1 MTDTN
6 YNNMRKIALITGA
19 TSGIGKACAM
29 KFAQNGFD
37 LIVTGRRTERLETLQ
52 KDIESRF
59 ERRVLPLTVD
69 IRDKAAVKSAIGS
82 LDSVW
87 ENVDVL
93 INNAGLA
100 LDLKP
105 IPDGDFA
112 DWDTMIDTNLKGLLF
127 ITKLVAKKMVDR
139 REGHIINIG
148 SIAGR
153 DPYPKGNVYCAT
165 KYAVDGLTKAM
176 RLDLLPFGIRVS
188 QVAPG
193 AVETE
198 FSEVRFKGDS
208 DRAKKVYLG
217 YQPLS
222 ADDVADAVLYVAT
235 RPSHVNIND
244 LLIMPTAQANA
255 TTFNK
260 KTEN

>member
-1 MTDTN
+1 MN
-6 YNNMRKIALITGA
+6 CKNMDKIVLITGA
-19 TSGIGKACAM
+19 TSGIGKACVL

-37 LIVTGRRTERLETLQ
+37 LIITGRRAERLKNLQ
-52 KDIESRF
+52 TDIESQF
-59 ERRVLPLTVD
+59 EQRVLPLAFD
-69 IRDKAAVKSAIGS
+69 ISDKAEVENAISS
-82 LDSVW
+82 LDPDW
-87 ENVDVL
+87 ENIHVL

-112 DWDTMIDTNLKGLLF
+112 DWDTMIDTNLKGLLY
-127 ITKLVAKKMVDR
+127 ITKLLAIKMVDR
-139 REGHIINIG
+139 RAGHIINIG

-165 KYAVDGLTKAM
+165 KYAIDGLTKAM
-176 RLDLLPFGIRVS
+176 RLDLLPYGIRVS

-208 DRAKKVYLG
+208 DRAKKVYQG

-222 ADDVADAVLYVAT
+222 ADDVADAVFYVAS